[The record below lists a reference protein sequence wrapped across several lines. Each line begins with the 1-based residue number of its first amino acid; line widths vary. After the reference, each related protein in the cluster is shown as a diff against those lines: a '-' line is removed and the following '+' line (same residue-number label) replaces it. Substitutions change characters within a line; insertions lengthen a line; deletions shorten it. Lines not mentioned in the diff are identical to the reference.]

1 MPGEEEFLELLD
13 IYMSIVEKQDEII
26 QRLGKV
32 VARQAADIEQYK
44 TVYGFMEMDAS
55 TGEEEIIK
63 ESIEDYRKMIGKP

>member
-55 TGEEEIIK
+55 TGEEEMIK